1 MNSNKSPKKQL
12 KILERVWIKA
22 QKKFGK
28 SKTIVDLN
36 PNPYKNIIKIRLKKN
51 KKRIKLIHH
60 TAKIGKIYI

>member
-22 QKKFGK
+22 LKKF
-28 SKTIVDLN
+28 SKAIADLN
-36 PNPYKNIIKIRLKKN
+36 QNPYKNMLKIRLKKN
-51 KKRIKLIHH
+51 KKRIKSIHH